1 MGIKPLIRHI
11 IDEKYSLTWKV
22 IFWLNGIILLFLTLS
37 PDVYHRPTF
46 SNIDKVYHFIGFGAF
61 AFFLALAFPR
71 IKPLLVIGIA
81 TLLGITVEIAQHFIP
96 YRGAS
101 YGDLLADVMGA
112 VTAVGVIVFLRR

>member
-1 MGIKPLIRHI
+1 MSIKPLIQTML
-11 IDEKYSLTWKV
+11 DEKHSLAWKV
-22 IFWLNGIILLFLTLS
+22 VFWANGVLLLFLTLS

-46 SNIDKVYHFIGFGAF
+46 SNVDKVYHFIGFGAF

-81 TLLGITVEIAQHFIP
+81 TLLGIAVEIAQHFIP

-101 YGDLLADVMGA
+101 YGDLLADVLGA